1 MKPLLFVFIAAAV
14 CAAPSETRPE
24 ISAQAWLETYY
35 LDPQPAE
42 VPRAIQRLCREG
54 YFDRDENT
62 AIAVGFLGTLFQQH
76 AAQVDDWL
84 DQLRDLTPRHR
95 RVIAAAL
102 WQAGHERGGEL
113 LRALG
118 AGTPLQ
124 PELERLARTPSQ
136 RIMDTSVVSV
146 SSMRLQWGAFLA
158 SGDERHI
165 ICILEAFG
173 LDQPQL
179 TTTARLALAQIA
191 AAHPRV
197 LQICQ
202 AQLARQPEEISREL
216 RAALAHVPAPPR
228 S

>member
-1 MKPLLFVFIAAAV
+1 MKPLLFVFIAAVA
-14 CAAPSETRPE
+14 CAASPHDRAE

-35 LDPQPAE
+35 LDPQPAD
-42 VPRAIQRLCREG
+42 VPRGIQRLSREG
-54 YFDRDENT
+54 YFDRNEHI
-62 AIAVGFLGTLFQQH
+62 AIAVGFLGTVFTQN
-76 AAQVDDWL
+76 AGQVDGWL
-84 DQLRDLTPRHR
+84 AQLNQLPPRHQR
-95 RVIAAAL
+95 LLAAAL
-102 WQAGHERGGEL
+102 WQAGHERGGEW

-118 AGTPLQ
+118 AGSPLR
-124 PELERLARTPSQ
+124 PELERLAGTPSQ
-136 RIMDTSVVSV
+136 RIVDTSVVSV

-179 TTTARLALAQIA
+179 TANARLALAQIA

-202 AQLARQPEEISREL
+202 AQLERQPEEISSQL